1 MGAILCV
8 TELDTLVDIQK
19 VGVFNKKDSKL
30 NFTILNL
37 LNSQFKYNFQIRN
50 SFTLKEYLLH

>member
-8 TELDTLVDIQK
+8 TALDTLVDIQK
-19 VGVFNKKDSKL
+19 VGVFNKKNSKL

-37 LNSQFKYNFQIRN
+37 FNSEFKYNFQIRN
-50 SFTLKEYLLH
+50 VAYFWLSF

>member
-37 LNSQFKYNFQIRN
+37 LNSEFKYHF
-50 SFTLKEYLLH
+50 